1 MDKLI
6 SSYYLKLIALTGF
19 LALAMFFYN
28 AVAIMQIP
36 AYGWGGLFFLAALNG
51 LVHQFTHGRKVTDQN
66 KAIRRMMAG
75 SMMRM
80 LFTIA
85 FLAITLFSF
94 HPISISFVISYGSS
108 FIIFLLFEIS
118 QIRRKLR
125 PDFNAR

>member
-1 MDKLI
+1 MF
-6 SSYYLKLIALTGF
+6 SSYYVKLIALTGF
-19 LALAMFFYN
+19 LALTMFIYN
-28 AVAIMQIP
+28 AIASMQIP
-36 AYGWGGLFFLAALNG
+36 AYGLGGLFFLAALNG
-51 LVHQFTHGRKVTDQN
+51 LVHRFTHGSKVTDQN

-80 LFTIA
+80 LFTIS
-85 FLAITLFSF
+85 FLAITLFSY
-94 HPISISFVISYGSS
+94 HPISISFVIFYVSC

>member
-1 MDKLI
+1 MEKLF
-6 SSYYLKLIALTGF
+6 SSYYPRLIALTGF
-19 LALAMFFYN
+19 LALAIVAYN
-28 AVAIMQIP
+28 SISSNQIP
-36 AYGWGGLFFLAALNG
+36 VYGWGGLFFLAALNG
-51 LVHQFTHGRKVTDQN
+51 LVHHFTHGRKVTDQN

-94 HPISISFVISYGSS
+94 HPVSISFVIFYGSC